1 MIITPDVLKAL
12 MTGFRK
18 NYQDGLQI
26 AQSQYKDIATVVP
39 SSTKSNTYGW
49 LGQWPGFREWVGDRA
64 FNDMAAHSYA
74 IRLLLF

>member
-26 AQSQYKDIATVVP
+26 AKADTI
-39 SSTKSNTYGW
+39 
-49 LGQWPGFREWVGDRA
+49 
-64 FNDMAAHSYA
+64 SYA
-74 IRLLLF
+74 AAVQKLLPIRAKAAAALHRRPL